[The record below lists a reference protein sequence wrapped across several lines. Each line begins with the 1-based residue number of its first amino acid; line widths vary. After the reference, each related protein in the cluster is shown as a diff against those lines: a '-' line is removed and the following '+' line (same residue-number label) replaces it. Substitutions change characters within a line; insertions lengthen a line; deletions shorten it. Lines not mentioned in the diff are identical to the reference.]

1 MPLPAGTKLGPY
13 QIQSPLGA
21 GGMGEVYK
29 AKDTRL
35 DRTVAIKIL
44 AAGLSSSPEIKQ
56 RFEREARTV
65 SSLNHPHICQLYD
78 VGSQDGTEY
87 LVMEFLE
94 GETLADRLGK
104 GALPL
109 GEFLKISTEV
119 AEALTVAHRAGI
131 VHRDLKP
138 GNIML
143 TKSGAKLMDFGLAK
157 PTIPGAGGSAAAPL
171 LSAAHTTSMASPLA
185 SPGSPLTTVGSIVGT
200 ILYMSPEQIEGE
212 EADARSDIFSFGAV
226 MYEMATS
233 QRAFDGKSQIA
244 VASAILEK
252 EPESI
257 RAKNPAMPATVE
269 YLVTTCLAK
278 DRDERFQSAQDV
290 RLQLKG
296 ISASPSSASGSVSA
310 AAVKEQPA
318 GGGHSWKLYAALG
331 VLALLLAGQTLMNFF
346 APRASNTS
354 QSVRAYIPPPP
365 GTSFRISGG
374 LDVGPVA
381 ISPDGKTLAFTAV
394 DEKGVTQ
401 LWTRPLDSVDATVLA
416 GTSDASFP
424 FWSPD
429 SQYLA
434 YSADGRLMKI
444 RASGGDAQALAE
456 GLGTET
462 GRGSWNSDGTILFCK
477 AYSGPIYSVPAGGG
491 AMKAETRLV
500 ASEVA
505 HDEPWF
511 LPDGK
516 HFLYST
522 RVSPEEGKI
531 KIGELGKIDQPAV
544 EIGVGAG
551 PKYAEGHL
559 LFIRGN
565 HIQAQTFDPKSWELT
580 GDPENLGA
588 AGYFSISNNGVL
600 AYNEGS
606 EASEL
611 KLYDRAG
618 NTIAN
623 LGAENMY
630 ATPRFSPDGKSIAIA
645 IDDAHS
651 GKHDIWIFPVTGG
664 QPDRFTFGP
673 DDSFPVWSPDGK
685 ELVYEARDS
694 DKYSLRRR
702 PVDGH
707 TPEQVIYAE
716 DVHSRYLPI
725 DWSPDGKFLS
735 IHMIDKDGL
744 FSNWML
750 PMTVPNAKAFRPAAT
765 ADLKV
770 SEYEGR
776 FSADSRW
783 ICYFAYETGRPEV
796 FVVPFPGSGAK
807 SQISTAGGW
816 LARFSRGEIFYATLG
831 NDLMASTIYTGT
843 GFHAEPVH
851 RLFHLDFPNVISS
864 FPLYDVSPD
873 GQRFAVLSVDRT
885 RSSSISLVTNWP
897 AQLKK

>member
-44 AAGLSSSPEIKQ
+44 AAHLSSSPEIKQ

-65 SSLNHPHICQLYD
+65 SSLNHAHICQLYD
-78 VGSQDGTEY
+78 VGSQDGTEF

-94 GETLADRLGK
+94 GETLADRLRK

-109 GEFLKISTEV
+109 GELLKVATET
-119 AEALTVAHRAGI
+119 AEALHVAHRAGI

-157 PTIPGAGGSAAAPL
+157 PAIPGGAATAAPL
-171 LSAAHTTSMASPLA
+171 LSAANTTSMLSPVASPN
-185 SPGSPLTTVGSIVGT
+185 SPLTTVGSVIGT
-200 ILYMSPEQIEGE
+200 ILYMSPEQIEGRDI
-212 EADARSDIFSFGAV
+212 DARSDIFSFGAV
-226 MYEMATS
+226 LYEMATG
-233 QRAFDGKSQIA
+233 QRAFDGKSQIT
-244 VASAILEK
+244 VAGAILEK

-257 RAKNPAMPATVE
+257 RAKNPAMPAALD

-296 ISASPSSASGSVSA
+296 ISAALNSAHGVMDSA
-310 AAVKEQPA
+310 TLSTPATPVKNL
-318 GGGHSWKLYAALG
+318 KLFTALG
-331 VLALLLAGQTLMNFF
+331 ALAFLLAGAGLAYILMPRDA
-346 APRASNTS
+346 APRP
-354 QSVRAYIPPPP
+354 SVRAYIPPPP

-394 DEKGVTQ
+394 DDKGVTQ
-401 LWTRPLDSVDATVLA
+401 LWTRALDSVDATALS
-416 GTSDASFP
+416 GTNDASFP

-444 RASGGDAQALAE
+444 RSTGGDAQQLAD

-462 GRGSWNSDGTILFCK
+462 GRGSWGADGTILFCK
-477 AYSGPIYSVPAGGG
+477 NYSGPIFSVPAGGG
-491 AMKAETRLV
+491 AVKAETRL
-500 ASEVA
+500 AANESA

-511 LPDGK
+511 LPDGR

-522 RVSPEEGKI
+522 RVSPAQGKI
-531 KIGELGKIDQPAV
+531 KIAELGKIDQPAIEV
-544 EIGVGAG
+544 GAGAG
-551 PKYAEGHL
+551 PKFADGRL
-559 LFIRGN
+559 LFIRDSR
-565 HIQAQTFDPKSWELT
+565 IQAQEFELKT
-580 GDPENLGA
+580 WKLSGDPQDLGE
-588 AGYFSISNNGVL
+588 AGYFSISANGVL

-611 KLYDRAG
+611 KLYDRSG
-618 NTIAN
+618 NALAR
-623 LGAENMY
+623 LGAEALY
-630 ATPRFSPDGKSIAIA
+630 DTPRFSPDGKLIATA
-645 IDDAHS
+645 IEDPRTE
-651 GKHDIWIFPVTGG
+651 KHDIWIFPVDGG
-664 QPDRFTFGP
+664 QPSRLTFGP
-673 DDSFPVWSPDGK
+673 NDAFPVWSPDGK
-685 ELVYEARDS
+685 DVIYEARDNG
-694 DKYSLRRR
+694 KYSLRRR
-702 PVDGH
+702 PLDGH
-707 TPEQVIYAE
+707 TPEQMIYSE
-716 DVHSRYLPI
+716 DVHVRYLPI
-725 DWSPDGKFLS
+725 DYSSDGKVLS
-735 IHMIDKDGL
+735 IHMVDNQGL
-744 FSNWML
+744 FSNWVL
-750 PMTVPNAKAFRPAAT
+750 PMTVANPRPFRPAAT

-776 FSADSRW
+776 FSADSHW

-796 FVVPFPGSGAK
+796 FVVPFPGGGAK
-807 SQISTAGGW
+807 SQISTTGGW
-816 LARFSRGEIFYATLG
+816 LARFSRNEIFYATLG
-831 NDLMASTIYTGT
+831 NDLMAATIHTGAS
-843 GFHAEPVH
+843 FHADSAH
-851 RLFHLDFPNVISS
+851 RLFHMDFPNVISS

-873 GQRFAVLSVDRT
+873 GQRFAALSVDRT
-885 RSSSISLVTNWP
+885 RSSSITLVTNWP